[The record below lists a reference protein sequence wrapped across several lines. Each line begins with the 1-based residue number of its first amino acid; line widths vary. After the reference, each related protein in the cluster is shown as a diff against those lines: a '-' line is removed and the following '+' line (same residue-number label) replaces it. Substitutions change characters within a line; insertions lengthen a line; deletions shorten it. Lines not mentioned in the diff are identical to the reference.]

1 MARPWPCLFFG
12 LPGGRLLR
20 RAAPRK
26 SCLRPARSVLTAQ
39 LSAATDVRFTRGI
52 PEIPGALPVA
62 GHLLALGDDHATTCE
77 SWWRKSRASV
87 FQIRLGDTRAVVNSF
102 DDAKR
107 MLIGRQSAVI
117 DRPSLYTLHG
127 IVSSTRGFTIGSSPW
142 DESCKNKRTAAGA
155 ALGRPEIRQS
165 FDMFDLESY
174 CIVRDMARD
183 SDHGSAAIS
192 IVYLQRSALN
202 TTLTLCYGIR
212 MDSVYEGML
221 REILHVGSAISQLR
235 SASENYQDYIPIP
248 RYWPNNEKTKRSREL
263 RDRRDKYLDALL
275 DQVREM
281 IRKGTDKPGISA
293 AILKD
298 GEPKLTG
305 VEVSSICLSLVSSC
319 FETIPGTLTSCIGA
333 LYTLSTSGVRI
344 FQDKAYADI
353 RRHYPDVRDAWR
365 NSFRE
370 RERPV
375 PESDHRRGG
384 EILCRV
390 CHVPPQQDCHRG
402 EVVPQTMMLTTS
414 DLTPRPSI
422 PKRWLASDGTIKA
435 AAERAG
441 TGLQHFAFGAGSRAC
456 SGQTI
461 AGRRLDAAL
470 LRITC
475 SYRVVASETKPPS
488 TDYVEHNQVK
498 AALVAIPKDFDVRLI
513 PRDGMQGAR
522 EDETLD
528 ACLGEAMAR
537 TPGYY
542 KEESPVKI

>member
-1 MARPWPCLFFG
+1 MWIRGVEGRVAVKASAVEEGHSWPDHGHAWSGGLLAR
-12 LPGGRLLR
+12 
-20 RAAPRK
+20 
-26 SCLRPARSVLTAQ
+26 
-39 LSAATDVRFTRGI
+39 ATDVRFTRGI

-142 DESCKNKRTAAGA
+142 DESCKNKRTATGA

-221 REILHVGSAISQLR
+221 REILHR
-235 SASENYQDYIPIP
+235 
-248 RYWPNNEKTKRSREL
+248 KREL
-263 RDRRDKYLDALL
+263 SGLHPDPEVLAQQREDQAQQGATRPERQVPVDALL

-333 LYTLSTSGVRI
+333 LYTLSTPGGRI

-375 PESDHRRGG
+375 PESYHHRGG
-384 EILCRV
+384 
-390 CHVPPQQDCHRG
+390 
-402 EVVPQTMMLTTS
+402 MLTTS